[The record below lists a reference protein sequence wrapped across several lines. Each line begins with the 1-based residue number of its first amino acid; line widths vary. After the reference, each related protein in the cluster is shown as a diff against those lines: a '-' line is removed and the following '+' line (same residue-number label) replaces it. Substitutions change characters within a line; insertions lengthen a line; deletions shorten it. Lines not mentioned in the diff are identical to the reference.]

1 MATKICSSVRPSS
14 QDHLVSQPMSKSAVP
29 KRDQKRPPMREPLA
43 QSENLD
49 GDDLLNHRAF
59 RKAVQNLAQQEIDT
73 LAFKTLQL
81 AKRGHKEAFAFV
93 LESLT
98 ATEQDRNSSHL
109 SKIGS
114 ITHLDEIA
122 DAQRHVIMAAAHGEI
137 TSTDAIHYMKMLN
150 ELGCAL
156 KNADLQREIDDIRSY
171 LNEK

>member
-1 MATKICSSVRPSS
+1 M
-14 QDHLVSQPMSKSAVP
+14 
-29 KRDQKRPPMREPLA
+29 A
-43 QSENLD
+43 QSKNLD
-49 GDDLLNHRAF
+49 GDDLLNHIEF
-59 RKAVQNLAQQEIDT
+59 RKAVQNLAQQEIDA

-98 ATEQDRNSSHL
+98 ATEQDIGSSHL
-109 SKIGS
+109 LKIGS
-114 ITHLDEIA
+114 ISRLDEIA

-137 TSTDAIHYMKMLN
+137 TPTDAIHYMKMLN

-171 LNEK
+171 IDEK